1 MKVYTELI
9 PADKV
14 KRILDKI
21 KKKKNDIT
29 STGSLYA

>member
-14 KRILDKI
+14 KRILDKK

>member
-9 PADKV
+9 LADKV
-14 KRILDKI
+14 KRILDLI
-21 KKKKNDIT
+21 EKKNDIT